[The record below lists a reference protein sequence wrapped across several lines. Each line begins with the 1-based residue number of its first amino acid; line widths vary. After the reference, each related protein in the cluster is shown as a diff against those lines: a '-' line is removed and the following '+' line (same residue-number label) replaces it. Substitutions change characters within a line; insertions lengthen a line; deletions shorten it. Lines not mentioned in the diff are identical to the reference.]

1 MILKSTLPALAGAAL
16 LALASAPSAQGA
28 QGATTASAQPSSAVT
43 QTDNPSRTLAASSL
57 PSSTYWK
64 PEHTSGRCITAH
76 GGVRKG
82 AKIDQYKCVGGANQK
97 WSFVTVSATPPT
109 YTIRPVSNAGL
120 CVDIQGGDYSKGRQP
135 ILWNCNGRINQ
146 QFWINCAGSLSKCNI
161 HPDYGTQRGKCLSVK
176 GGSTANNTPVI
187 LWSCNK
193 SKDQRFT
200 LR

>member
-1 MILKSTLPALAGAAL
+1 MMTLKSALPALAGAAL
-16 LALASAPSAQGA
+16 LALASAPDAQSASVESPRQP
-28 QGATTASAQPSSAVT
+28 ASAQPDGSSAKI
-43 QTDNPSRTLAASSL
+43 ASSYL
-57 PSSTYWK
+57 PASAYWK

-76 GGVRKG
+76 GGTRKG

-97 WSFVTVSATPPT
+97 WSFVNVSATPPT

-120 CVDIQGGDYSKGRQP
+120 CVDIQGSDYRKGRQP
-135 ILWNCNGRINQ
+135 ILWNCNGRTNQ
-146 QFWINCAGSLSKCNI
+146 KFWINCAGRLSKCNV
-161 HPDYGTQRGKCLSVK
+161 HPFYGGARDKCLSVK

-187 LWSCNK
+187 LWSCNR